1 MSTGSA
7 VFGMAPAM
15 PPERRFYRRVAP
27 SQLVYISFGA
37 DNLGMLVNVSESGL
51 MVSAPERLALNSVF
65 RVELHLNGLAKTI
78 KVHVRTVW
86 TERLQK
92 RSGIQLLDLSEND
105 REQIR
110 KWGRRQIVRDE
121 DVRDEEAAE
130 IVLPETV
137 ALPEAA
143 ETSFETQKSP
153 VRETWEPQPVQE
165 IQEAQPVHAEEAA
178 GQEESGSF
186 TTRPFVPAL
195 PASLS
200 LASLDMDHLGND
212 LAPAGQN
219 VLASRTKTAS
229 SKVVLIVWSASMAA
243 ICMATGWSY
252 RHELGD
258 RWSKY
263 SAHSGGAVGSASQS
277 APEVASD
284 AALTAP
290 DAGATG
296 KAASVPLA
304 SGRLPTEGTAAADA
318 PKNLAANAADDER
331 MSGNAGAE
339 RLEAANAKPN
349 LTAPLTPYREPSHR
363 VVEQTEPSDSMVADA
378 GSEVAPKKDPVRD
391 TLPVAP
397 AEIRPT
403 PKISAAVPE
412 NTRPT
417 TSTSSAISADSQ
429 VAANV
434 TTSAPTV
441 TRPPA
446 SASVVAA
453 VEPQTGA
460 NGSAPTAAVETRPS
474 GNTSAQ
480 VSVQS
485 RPTANAT
492 APITS
497 SPRVL
502 SVDTYP
508 VRSAITGSISP
519 ANSDHLRSVPAS
531 NGASF
536 PSSAATAPAA
546 SPTANTAVSAHGSAN
561 YVDRG
566 SPVIQ
571 MDVPAARVVELT
583 STSHTASFVLLSG
596 EQVLKSNAMT
606 IHVRRSVRV
615 PGDHWLVWRAH
626 KKVVLGG
633 LTSRVDPQIPHA
645 PASYGTITIQATI
658 AEDGQV
664 INVKPM
670 NGNLAFLSTVTA
682 AVNEWRYEPTYVD
695 NRQVETQAEIEVDF
709 HPVATLRASK
719 R

>member
-7 VFGMAPAM
+7 VYGMAPAM

-27 SQLVYISFGA
+27 SNLVYVSFGA

-51 MVSAPERLALNSVF
+51 TVSTPERLALNSVF

-86 TERLQK
+86 TEALQK

-105 REQIR
+105 REQVR
-110 KWGRRQIVRDE
+110 KWGRQQIVRDE
-121 DVRDEEAAE
+121 DVRGEEASEIASPE
-130 IVLPETV
+130 TIVLPES
-137 ALPEAA
+137 A
-143 ETSFETQKSP
+143 EIPLETQESQP
-153 VRETWEPQPVQE
+153 IREMQEPQPVR
-165 IQEAQPVHAEEAA
+165 AEGAA
-178 GQEESGSF
+178 TAPEESGF
-186 TTRPFVPAL
+186 FATRPFVPAL

-200 LASLDMDHLGND
+200 LASLDMDHFGND
-212 LAPAGQN
+212 LAP
-219 VLASRTKTAS
+219 VVPRTKAAS
-229 SKVVLIVWSASMAA
+229 SKMVLIVWSASMAA

-252 RHELGD
+252 RHEIGD
-258 RWSKY
+258 RWSRY
-263 SAHSGGAVGSASQS
+263 STRSAGAAESAGQS
-277 APEVASD
+277 APVVTSD
-284 AALTAP
+284 PALTAP
-290 DAGATG
+290 DAGGTG
-296 KAASVPLA
+296 KTSDVPGG
-304 SGRLPTEGTAAADA
+304 SGRSPSEAAAVADV
-318 PKNLAANAADDER
+318 PKDLAANAADDETSR
-331 MSGNAGAE
+331 GNAGAE
-339 RLEAANAKPN
+339 SLGAATAKPN
-349 LTAPLTPYREPSHR
+349 LTTPPMPYREPSRR

-378 GSEVAPKKDPVRD
+378 GSEVAPMKDPVRD
-391 TLPVAP
+391 TVAVAP
-397 AEIRPT
+397 AETRPS
-403 PKISAAVPE
+403 PRISAAVPE
-412 NTRPT
+412 NTRPHANMPAAET
-417 TSTSSAISADSQ
+417 VDSQ
-429 VAANV
+429 VAANIS
-434 TTSAPTV
+434 TSAPAV
-441 TRPPA
+441 IRPAA
-446 SASVVAA
+446 SAPVAA
-453 VEPQTGA
+453 ASEPQAGA
-460 NGSAPTAAVETRPS
+460 NGSAATAVETRPS
-474 GNTSAQ
+474 TNAPAQPPVQTRPAANT
-480 VSVQS
+480 
-485 RPTANAT
+485 T

-508 VRSAITGSISP
+508 MRSAITGSISP
-519 ANSDHLRSVPAS
+519 NSDRLRSGTGS
-531 NGASF
+531 NGGSF
-536 PSSAATAPAA
+536 GTSAATSPAT
-546 SPTANTAVSAHGSAN
+546 SPSTNSSANSSANTALSPHATAS
-561 YVDRG
+561 YVDRS

-571 MDVPAARVVELT
+571 MDVPAARIVELT

-633 LTSRVDPQIPHA
+633 LTSRIDPQTPHA
-645 PASYGTITIQATI
+645 PAAYGTITIQATI

-670 NGNLAFLSTVTA
+670 NGNLAFLPNVTA